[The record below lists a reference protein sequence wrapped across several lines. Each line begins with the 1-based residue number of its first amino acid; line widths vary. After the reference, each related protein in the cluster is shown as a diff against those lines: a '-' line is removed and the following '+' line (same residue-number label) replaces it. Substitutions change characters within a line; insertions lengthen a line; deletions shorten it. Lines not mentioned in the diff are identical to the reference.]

1 MNIRAC
7 LFWILYHIYFLGIYW
22 SISMDRRQL
31 IFSDST
37 SKFCEIHVNMEG
49 NGGKQSKYPNKVVK
63 LVTMASMGMLHLE
76 L

>member
-1 MNIRAC
+1 
-7 LFWILYHIYFLGIYW
+7 
-22 SISMDRRQL
+22 MDRRQL